1 MQHTIFSTG
10 SDSYLLSQIIHA
22 GPVCEFTKKNE
33 DSTNTHFYRIT
44 TTRGAVFSHFKN
56 KESAIKSRGVLETKL
71 NASGK
76 RMFVS
81 RGDMIDVAR
90 IISFGKVL
98 ALKNGTS
105 EVFGF
110 PVNVQTAKEKSS
122 TIWLTFK
129 SEEAGMNVRKALYAT
144 ILSYYEPKGDDV
156 AGSFNQ
162 EEASSGIQKKE
173 EELTNVAV

>member
-33 DSTNTHFYRIT
+33 KSTNTHFFRIT
-44 TTRGAVFSHFKN
+44 TTRGAVFCHFKN
-56 KESAIKSRGVLETKL
+56 KESAGKSRGILEAML

-76 RMFVS
+76 RLFS
-81 RGDMIDVAR
+81 SKGTMIDITK
-90 IISFGKVL
+90 IISFGRVL
-98 ALKNGTS
+98 SLKDDSS

-122 TIWLTFK
+122 TIWFTYK
-129 SEEAGMNVRKALYAT
+129 SEEAGQNTRKALYA
-144 ILSYYEPKGDDV
+144 IVMSYYEPKDETDS
-156 AGSFNQ
+156 SF
-162 EEASSGIQKKE
+162 ERLETVEKEA
-173 EELTNVAV
+173 ELTYVAV